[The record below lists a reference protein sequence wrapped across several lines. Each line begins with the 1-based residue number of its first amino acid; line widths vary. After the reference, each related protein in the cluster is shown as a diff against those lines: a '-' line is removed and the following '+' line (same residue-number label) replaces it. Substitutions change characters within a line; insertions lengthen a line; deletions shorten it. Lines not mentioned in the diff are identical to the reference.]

1 MLSPSMSTSLVMALL
16 GGVVVGCTAHTP
28 PPPPKPQPASAWVT
42 GPDQP
47 ESVFPV
53 IDDEDY
59 VVRIIA
65 NEVTCSGTLIASDQ
79 VLTAHHCVSQRN
91 GKGDILDADV
101 APSQVRVELGGGYLP
116 WAEVGVRAI
125 VAPACGHTTGVGDIA
140 VLVLD
145 RELSEAVGT
154 LAPRLD
160 EAPRVGDY
168 VEPMGFGLCP
178 ASETGIV
185 RKARQG
191 GRIDA
196 VRASRYRLNASICP
210 GDSGGPGLNE
220 DGELV
225 GIVSASAMD
234 GSESTVDRSEF
245 TRLDYW
251 RPVFS
256 NAKLISEGAG
266 PAEVP
271 PLAGCPD

>member
-1 MLSPSMSTSLVMALL
+1 
-16 GGVVVGCTAHTP
+16 
-28 PPPPKPQPASAWVT
+28 
-42 GPDQP
+42 
-47 ESVFPV
+47 VFPV

-79 VLTAHHCVSQRN
+79 VLTAHHCVSRRSSEGN
-91 GKGDILDADV
+91 ILDSDIEPA
-101 APSQVRVELGGGYLP
+101 QVRVELGGGYLP

-125 VAPACGHTTGVGDIA
+125 VAPACGHATGVGDIA
-140 VLVLD
+140 ILVLD
-145 RELSEAVGT
+145 RGLSEAVGW

-160 EAPRVGDY
+160 EAPQVGNY

-185 RKARQG
+185 RKSRQG

-196 VRASRYRLNASICP
+196 VRASRYRLDASICP

-220 DGELV
+220 EGELV
-225 GIVSASAMD
+225 GIISASAMD

-256 NAKLISEGAG
+256 NAKLISEGAS